1 MNTWAFL
8 DLETTGASARGD
20 RITEVGLIRVEDGV
34 EVDEWSQLLN
44 PGMSIP
50 PEIVRLTGIT
60 NQMVLDAPRFAEIAA
75 QLLERLGESVV
86 VAHNARFDFGFLK
99 SEFARLGMTFSAKTL
114 CTVRLSRALY
124 PEQSRHSLDALIERH
139 GLAGID
145 RHRALGD
152 TRAICTLFHK
162 WQAEIDAGTFEIAI
176 KRLLQRPSL
185 PAHLDPD
192 ALRDLPA
199 CPGVYLF
206 YGLNAQPLY
215 IGKAVNLKERVGAH
229 FSQDY
234 RSGTDLRLSQ
244 ELRRIE
250 VEETAGELGALLR
263 EAQLIKQ
270 LMPAHNI
277 KLRRNSGWTA
287 IRVDDASGVPQ
298 FVKSDDIP
306 LDALDAHYG
315 LFASRA
321 AAKTWLLDVATHA
334 RLCAKTLGLERG
346 SGPCFG
352 YQIRQC
358 RGTCL
363 GEESLD
369 EHRQRVRD
377 AMQTK
382 RLHQW
387 PYAGAISIIEKS
399 ANLLREDWHVIDQW
413 CYLGT
418 VRSEAAA
425 WALAR
430 DAARHFDLDA
440 YQIVQKHLGA
450 TQICLMAPS
459 PQGGCMA
466 TELPTPR

>member
-1 MNTWAFL
+1 MNSWTFL

-44 PGMSIP
+44 PGRSIP
-50 PEIVRLTGIT
+50 PQIVRLTGIT
-60 NQMVLDAPRFAEIAA
+60 NQMVAGAPRFADIAA
-75 QLLERLGESVV
+75 QLLERLGESVM

-99 SEFARLGMTFSAKTL
+99 SEFARLGITFSAKTL
-114 CTVRLSRALY
+114 CTVRLSRALF
-124 PEQSRHSLDALIERH
+124 PEQPRHNLDTLIERH

-162 WQAEIDAGTFEIAI
+162 WQSDIDAGTFDEAI
-176 KRLLQRPSL
+176 NRLLQRPSL

-199 CPGVYLF
+199 RPGVYLF

-215 IGKAVNLKERVGAH
+215 IGKAVNLKERIGSH
-229 FSQDY
+229 FSNDY

-250 VEETAGELGALLR
+250 TEETAGELGALLR
-263 EAQLIKQ
+263 EAQLVKQ

-287 IRVDDASGVPQ
+287 IRIDPAPGLPQ

-306 LDALDAHYG
+306 PEAIDAHYG

-321 AAKTWLLDVATHA
+321 AAKTWLLDVAA
-334 RLCAKTLGLERG
+334 RAHLCAKTLGLERG
-346 SGPCFG
+346 PGPCFG

-358 RGTCL
+358 RGTCV
-363 GEESLD
+363 GAESLD
-369 EHRQRVRD
+369 AHSHRVHE
-377 AMQTK
+377 AMELK
-382 RLHQW
+382 RLRPW

-399 ANLLREDWHVIDQW
+399 AGLLREDWHVIDQW

-430 DAARHFDLDA
+430 DAERRFDLDA
-440 YQIVQKHLGA
+440 YQIVHKHLEA
-450 TQICLMAPS
+450 TQVYLMVPS
-459 PQGGCMA
+459 
-466 TELPTPR
+466 R